1 MTQEKDTKLT
11 KDILDEINED
21 ALKENILDQIEDKKK
36 EEERKR
42 KGDALWTAVQLGDD
56 KNITLKVANIL
67 NRYPDTR
74 NSDIELQIRYWQTYE
89 GVTGDRIGLKR
100 MTKLTKLTSI
110 SRARATIQ
118 NEYKLF
124 VADEEVRKRRK
135 ALGDE
140 EKEIQIL
147 NKPVYS
153 KINIFAD
160 ETGKDENYVIVGGVW
175 LLDEQLM
182 AKIMRDSINWS
193 NQKSKQ
199 GIKVPEEFH
208 FKKLNNKNVQELA
221 LYKEFFDLILENSEM
236 ISFKAVAVK
245 KSKLERV
252 KTEDLLN
259 KLYYQFIR
267 LGVQHEI
274 ESSRFNLP
282 RSINITKDDDGD
294 SELVIEEM
302 KEKISDK
309 FKLYYED
316 KLILDELRSMES
328 HKHVFL
334 QFTDLFV
341 AALNRKYNIQSNSLN
356 NKDKLADYIL
366 NTLQVKEVMFSAN
379 DVGEDNKTE
388 IKYDH
393 AVMFMFN

>member
-1 MTQEKDTKLT
+1 M
-11 KDILDEINED
+11 
-21 ALKENILDQIEDKKK
+21 
-36 EEERKR
+36 
-42 KGDALWTAVQLGDD
+42 
-56 KNITLKVANIL
+56 
-67 NRYPDTR
+67 
-74 NSDIELQIRYWQTYE
+74 
-89 GVTGDRIGLKR
+89 
-100 MTKLTKLTSI
+100 
-110 SRARATIQ
+110 
-118 NEYKLF
+118 
-124 VADEEVRKRRK
+124 
-135 ALGDE
+135 
-140 EKEIQIL
+140 
-147 NKPVYS
+147 
-153 KINIFAD
+153 
-160 ETGKDENYVIVGGVW
+160 
-175 LLDEQLM
+175 
-182 AKIMRDSINWS
+182 
-193 NQKSKQ
+193 
-199 GIKVPEEFH
+199 
-208 FKKLNNKNVQELA
+208 
-221 LYKEFFDLILENSEM
+221 ILENSEM

>member
-1 MTQEKDTKLT
+1 MTQEKDTELT

-21 ALKENILDQIEDKKK
+21 ALKEDILDQIEDKKK

-208 FKKLNNKNVQELA
+208 F
-221 LYKEFFDLILENSEM
+221 
-236 ISFKAVAVK
+236 
-245 KSKLERV
+245 
-252 KTEDLLN
+252 
-259 KLYYQFIR
+259 
-267 LGVQHEI
+267 
-274 ESSRFNLP
+274 
-282 RSINITKDDDGD
+282 
-294 SELVIEEM
+294 
-302 KEKISDK
+302 
-309 FKLYYED
+309 
-316 KLILDELRSMES
+316 
-328 HKHVFL
+328 
-334 QFTDLFV
+334 
-341 AALNRKYNIQSNSLN
+341 
-356 NKDKLADYIL
+356 
-366 NTLQVKEVMFSAN
+366 
-379 DVGEDNKTE
+379 
-388 IKYDH
+388 
-393 AVMFMFN
+393 

>member
-1 MTQEKDTKLT
+1 MTQEKDTELT